1 MYFRYLGRE
10 LRRRARSAALVAIG
24 LALGVGL
31 VITVTSYAAGVK
43 AAQGQVLS
51 SLYGVGTDLT
61 VTKPATAGTGGGF
74 RFSGTP
80 SSSAQAG
87 QSFAQDHLTSAA
99 GLTTISDSDVT
110 SVSKLK
116 GVAGATGALVLNSV
130 HITGT
135 FTGFGGFGAGASAT
149 PTSTPTPTAMPT
161 PTASA
166 SPSASA
172 GSGFGISTFSV
183 DGIDPTEPGL
193 GLLSGPNIASGASAV
208 DQWFTDVQSSNAS
221 DQTLALVSSAYAKQ
235 NSLKAGSTVS
245 ISGTS
250 FTVLGVVSV
259 TESDGADIYISLG
272 EAQSLTGDTNDVNT
286 IYVTADT
293 SNAISTVQTEIQKA
307 LPSVTVTSASD
318 EASNISGS
326 LSTASNLANSLGLGL
341 SIAVLLA
348 AFVLAV
354 LLTIASVT
362 RRVREFGTLK
372 AIGWHSRRIVGQ
384 VMGETLVQG
393 IIGGAVG
400 IGLGVLGAFLV
411 TKLSGPLTATVG
423 ATGLGSSTPA
433 GFSGGGFGGGGGG
446 GFFGGASPGAF
457 SSARPGFAHTFTA
470 SNHSVTLHMT
480 APLSLEVFGVAV
492 GLAILGAIIAGAI
505 GGWRA
510 ARLQPAVALRRVE

>member
-61 VTKPATAGTGGGF
+61 VTKAATAGPGGGF

-99 GLTTISDSDVT
+99 GLTTISASDVT
-110 SVSKLK
+110 SISKLK
-116 GVAGATGALVLNSV
+116 GVAGATGALALNSV

-135 FTGFGGFGAGASAT
+135 FTGGFGPGASASAKAT
-149 PTSTPTPTAMPT
+149 PTPTPTPTAT
-161 PTASA
+161 ATASA
-166 SPSASA
+166 SPSASS
-172 GSGFGISTFSV
+172 SGFGISTFSV

-193 GLLSGPNIASGASAV
+193 GLLSGPNIASGASV
-208 DQWFTDVQSSNAS
+208 VGEWFTDVQSSNAS

-235 NSLKAGSTVS
+235 NSLKAGSTVT
-245 ISGTS
+245 ISSTS

-259 TESDGADIYISLG
+259 TETDGADIYISLS
-272 EAQSLTGDTNDVNT
+272 EAQSLTGDTGDVNT

-293 SNAISTVQTEIQKA
+293 SNGISTVQTEIQKA

-341 SIAVLLA
+341 SIAVLAA

-400 IGLGVLGAFLV
+400 IGLGVIGAFAV
-411 TKLSGPLTATVG
+411 TKISGPLTATVG
-423 ATGLGSSTPA
+423 ATGLGSSAPS
-433 GFSGGGFGGGGGG
+433 GFGGGGGVGGGGG

-457 SSARPGFAHTFTA
+457 SSARSGFARTFAA

-480 APLSLEVFGVAV
+480 APLSLEVFGVAA
-492 GLAILGAIIAGAI
+492 GLAIVGAIIAGAI

>member
-1 MYFRYLGRE
+1 LYFRYLGRE

-31 VITVTSYAAGVK
+31 VVTVTSYASGIK
-43 AAQGQVLS
+43 DAQGQVLS

-80 SSSAQAG
+80 PSSAQAG
-87 QSFAQDHLTSAA
+87 QSFAQDNLTSAG
-99 GLTTISDSDVT
+99 GLTTIAASDV
-110 SVSKLK
+110 SSISNLK
-116 GVAGATGALVLNSV
+116 GVAGATGALALNSV

-135 FTGFGGFGAGASAT
+135 FSGFGPGASAT
-149 PTSTPTPTAMPT
+149 PTPTPTPTA
-161 PTASA
+161 TASA
-166 SPSASA
+166 SPSSS

-183 DGIDPTEPGL
+183 DGIDPSEPGL
-193 GLLSGPNIASGASAV
+193 GLLSGPNISSGASV
-208 DQWFTDVQSSNAS
+208 VSQWFTDVQSGGSS

-235 NSLKAGSTVS
+235 NSLKAGSTIT
-245 ISGTS
+245 ISSSSSSTT
-250 FTVLGVVSV
+250 FTVLGVISV
-259 TESDGADIYISLG
+259 TETDGADIYIPLS

-293 SNAISTVQTEIQKA
+293 ANDISAVQTEIQKA
-307 LPSVTVTSASD
+307 LPSVTVTSASN

-393 IIGGAVG
+393 IVGGAVG
-400 IGLGVLGAFLV
+400 IGLGVLGAFVV
-411 TKLSGPLTATVG
+411 TKISGPLTATVG
-423 ATGLGSSTPA
+423 ATGLGSSAPS
-433 GFSGGGFGGGGGG
+433 GVSGGGGFPGGGGG
-446 GFFGGASPGAF
+446 GFFGGSSPGAF
-457 SSARPGFAHTFTA
+457 SSAPAGFARTFATGNHT
-470 SNHSVTLHMT
+470 VTLHPT
-480 APLSLEVFGVAV
+480 APLSLEVIVVAV
-492 GLAILGAIIAGAI
+492 GLAIVGAGAI

-510 ARLQPAVALRRVE
+510 ARLQPAVALRRTE

>member
-31 VITVTSYAAGVK
+31 VVTVTSYASGIK
-43 AAQGQVLS
+43 DAQGQVLS

-80 SSSAQAG
+80 PSSAQAG
-87 QSFAQDHLTSAA
+87 QSFAQDNLTSAG
-99 GLTTISDSDVT
+99 GLTTIAASDV
-110 SVSKLK
+110 SSISNLK
-116 GVAGATGALVLNSV
+116 GVAGATGALALNSV

-135 FTGFGGFGAGASAT
+135 FSGFGPGASAT
-149 PTSTPTPTAMPT
+149 PTPTPTPTA
-161 PTASA
+161 TASA
-166 SPSASA
+166 SPSSS

-183 DGIDPTEPGL
+183 DGIDPSEPGL
-193 GLLSGPNIASGASAV
+193 GLLSGPNISSGASV
-208 DQWFTDVQSSNAS
+208 VSQWFTDVQSGGSS

-235 NSLKAGSTVS
+235 NSLKAGSTIN
-245 ISGTS
+245 ISSSSSSTT
-250 FTVLGVVSV
+250 FTVLGVISV
-259 TESDGADIYISLG
+259 TETDGADIYIPLS
-272 EAQSLTGDTNDVNT
+272 EAQSLTGDSNDVNT

-293 SNAISTVQTEIQKA
+293 ANDISAVQTEIQKA
-307 LPSVTVTSASD
+307 LPSVTVTSASN

>member
-31 VITVTSYAAGVK
+31 VITVTAYASGIK

-61 VTKPATAGTGGGF
+61 VTKPATAGSGGPF

-80 SSSAQAG
+80 PSSAQAG

-110 SVSKLK
+110 SIAKLN
-116 GVAGATGALVLNSV
+116 GVAGATGALALDSV

-135 FTGFGGFGAGASAT
+135 FIGAFGPGASET
-149 PTSTPTPTAMPT
+149 PTATPTPTPT
-161 PTASA
+161 PAASA
-166 SPSASA
+166 SPSS
-172 GSGFGISTFSV
+172 GSSSGFGISTFSV

-193 GLLSGPNIASGASAV
+193 GLLSGPNISSGASV
-208 DQWFTDVQSSNAS
+208 VSQWFTQVQSSNSS

-235 NSLKAGSTVS
+235 NSLSAGSTVT

-259 TESDGADIYISLG
+259 TETDGADIYISLS
-272 EAQSLTGDTNDVNT
+272 EAQSLTGDTGDVNT

-293 SNAISTVQTEIQKA
+293 SNDISTVQTEIQKA

-341 SIAVLLA
+341 SIAVLVA

-393 IIGGAVG
+393 IVGGAVG
-400 IGLGVLGAFLV
+400 IGLGVLGAFVV
-411 TKLSGPLTATVG
+411 TKISGPLTATVG
-423 ATGLGSSTPA
+423 ATGLGSSAPS
-433 GFSGGGFGGGGGG
+433 GVSGGGGFPGGGGG
-446 GFFGGASPGAF
+446 GFFGGSSPGAF
-457 SSARPGFAHTFTA
+457 SSAPAGFARTFATGNHT
-470 SNHSVTLHMT
+470 VTLHPT
-480 APLSLEVFGVAV
+480 APLSLEVIVVAV
-492 GLAILGAIIAGAI
+492 GLAIVGAIIAGAI

-510 ARLQPAVALRRVE
+510 ARLQPAVALRRTE

>member
-1 MYFRYLGRE
+1 LYFRYLGRE

-31 VITVTSYAAGVK
+31 VVTVTSYASGIK
-43 AAQGQVLS
+43 DAQGQVLS

-80 SSSAQAG
+80 PSSAQAG
-87 QSFAQDHLTSAA
+87 QSFAQDNLTSAG
-99 GLTTISDSDVT
+99 GLTTIAASDV
-110 SVSKLK
+110 SSISNLK
-116 GVAGATGALVLNSV
+116 GVAGATGALALNSV

-135 FTGFGGFGAGASAT
+135 FSGFGPGASAT
-149 PTSTPTPTAMPT
+149 PTPTPTPTA
-161 PTASA
+161 TASA
-166 SPSASA
+166 SPSSS

-183 DGIDPTEPGL
+183 DGIDPSEPGL
-193 GLLSGPNIASGASAV
+193 GLLSGPNISSGASV
-208 DQWFTDVQSSNAS
+208 VSQWFTDVQSGGSS

-235 NSLKAGSTVS
+235 NSLKAGSTIS
-245 ISGTS
+245 ISSSSSSTT
-250 FTVLGVVSV
+250 FTVLGVISV
-259 TESDGADIYISLG
+259 TETDGADIYIPLS
-272 EAQSLTGDTNDVNT
+272 EAQSLTGDSNDVNT

-293 SNAISTVQTEIQKA
+293 ANDISAVQTEIQKA
-307 LPSVTVTSASD
+307 LPSVTVTSASN

-393 IIGGAVG
+393 IVGGAVG
-400 IGLGVLGAFLV
+400 IGLGVLGAFVV
-411 TKLSGPLTATVG
+411 TKISGPLTATVG
-423 ATGLGSSTPA
+423 ATGLGSSAPS
-433 GFSGGGFGGGGGG
+433 GVSGGGGFPGGGGG
-446 GFFGGASPGAF
+446 GFFGGSSPGAF
-457 SSARPGFAHTFTA
+457 SSAPAGFARTFATGNHT
-470 SNHSVTLHMT
+470 VTLHPT
-480 APLSLEVFGVAV
+480 APLSLEVIVVAV
-492 GLAILGAIIAGAI
+492 GLAIVGAIIAGAI

-510 ARLQPAVALRRVE
+510 ARLQPAVALRRTE

>member
-1 MYFRYLGRE
+1 VYFRYLGRE

-31 VITVTSYAAGVK
+31 VVTVTSYAAGVK

-80 SSSAQAG
+80 PSSAQAG
-87 QSFAQDHLTSAA
+87 QSFAQDNLTSAG
-99 GLTTISDSDVT
+99 GLTTIPASDV
-110 SVSKLK
+110 SSISNLK
-116 GVAGATGALVLNSV
+116 GVAGATGALALNSV

-135 FTGFGGFGAGASAT
+135 FTGGFGPGASA
-149 PTSTPTPTAMPT
+149 TSTPTPTPT
-161 PTASA
+161 PTATASA
-166 SPSASA
+166 SPSSSS
-172 GSGFGISTFSV
+172 SGFGISTFSV
-183 DGIDPTEPGL
+183 DGIDATEPGL
-193 GLLSGPNIASGASAV
+193 GLLSGPNIASGASV
-208 DQWFTDVQSSNAS
+208 VSQWFTDVQSGGSS

-235 NSLKAGSTVS
+235 NSLKAGSTIT
-245 ISGTS
+245 ISSTSSSTS

-259 TESDGADIYISLG
+259 TETDGADIYIPLS

-286 IYVTADT
+286 VYVTADT
-293 SNAISTVQTEIQKA
+293 ANDISTVQAEIQKA
-307 LPSVTVTSASD
+307 LPSVTVTSASN

-341 SIAVLLA
+341 SIAVLVA

-400 IGLGVLGAFLV
+400 IGLGVAGAFLV
-411 TKLSGPLTATVG
+411 TKISGPLTATVG
-423 ATGLGSSTPA
+423 ATGLGSSAPS
-433 GFSGGGFGGGGGG
+433 GSGGGGGFGGGGG

-457 SSARPGFAHTFTA
+457 SSAPAGFARSFAA

-480 APLSLEVFGVAV
+480 APLSLEVFGVAA
-492 GLAILGAIIAGAI
+492 GLAIVGAIIAGAI

-510 ARLQPAVALRRVE
+510 ARLQPAVALRRTE

>member
-1 MYFRYLGRE
+1 LYFRYLGRE

-61 VTKPATAGTGGGF
+61 VTKPATAGTGAGF

-135 FTGFGGFGAGASAT
+135 FTGLGGFGAGASAT
-149 PTSTPTPTAMPT
+149 PTATPTPTPT
-161 PTASA
+161 STASA
-166 SPSASA
+166 SPSAS

-193 GLLSGPNIASGASAV
+193 GLLSGPNIASGASV
-208 DQWFTDVQSSNAS
+208 VGQWFTDVQSTNAS
-221 DQTLALVSSAYAKQ
+221 DQTLALVSSSYAKQ
-235 NSLKAGSTVS
+235 NSLKAGSTVT
-245 ISGTS
+245 ISSTS

-293 SNAISTVQTEIQKA
+293 SNDISTVQTEIQKA

-423 ATGLGSSTPA
+423 ATGLGSSTPS
-433 GFSGGGFGGGGGG
+433 GVGGGGFGGGGGG

-457 SSARPGFAHTFTA
+457 SSARPGFARTFAA

-510 ARLQPAVALRRVE
+510 ARLQPAEALRRVE